1 MGNVAVSF
9 TNEKAHKMGEN
20 TYDDLEIIENEL
32 VPVYE
37 TSTGEKVVYGTELY
51 MVLGSKRQYT
61 DWIKGRLEECD
72 AVENGDYHSFSQN
85 NEKPTG
91 GRPRQEYIIKLD
103 IAKEMAMLE
112 RNAKGKEVRRYFI
125 RVEKKYKEGHIK
137 QATLN
142 LPPFMLCLQGAKFV
156 ADDLKVA
163 ESSRLLMY
171 NGVFKEFGLPSGF
184 IPKYEDNGSRE
195 RCSATELLKR
205 NMCGI
210 GAAKFNELLIEN
222 GFLENK
228 ERRSSKGNGIKTYK
242 SLTDKGLQYGVNL
255 VSEKNQKEVQPYYY
269 ADTFMELFNTVMK

>member
-1 MGNVAVSF
+1 MEANNA
-9 TNEKAHKMGEN
+9 TM
-20 TYDDLEIIENEL
+20 IEYL
-32 VPVYE
+32 
-37 TSTGEKVVYGTELY
+37 
-51 MVLGSKRQYT
+51 
-61 DWIKGRLEECD
+61 
-72 AVENGDYHSFSQN
+72 
-85 NEKPTG
+85 
-91 GRPRQEYIIKLD
+91 IKLD
-103 IAKEMAMLE
+103 TAKEMAMLE
-112 RNAKGKEVRRYFI
+112 HNEKGKQVRRYFI
-125 RVEKKYKEGHIK
+125 NVEKKYKEGHIK
-137 QATLN
+137 QAILN
-142 LPPFMLCLQGAKFV
+142 QPPFMLCLQGAKFV

-171 NGVFKEFGLPSGF
+171 NGVFNEFGLPSGF

-269 ADTFMELFNTVMK
+269 ADTFMELFNIVMK